1 MNKRLATLSLVSLL
15 AVGSLTACGEGYD
28 YEEGIMLYLNGEAYT
43 TDELFEESYGID
55 TSAGIKAIY
64 DVVNEAIIEA
74 DIPTTDTMTQIVDN
88 LMEDFYDDC
97 EDTADTN
104 GTTKSEEI
112 ENALDDL
119 GFDDVDELED
129 SYYLEQKQTKAEDE
143 YYSNDRYE
151 EEFIPS
157 FVEETSPYHVK
168 HILVK
173 VDASSSDLYNAT
185 ISEDD
190 AEDIANVV
198 ERLATGEDF
207 GTVAQTKSEDTTS
220 AANFGD
226 AGIMSTKTNFVS
238 EFKYGIYTY
247 DAMFN
252 PEIDDETKETVI
264 DKTFAT
270 DENIVSAY
278 QDEIDGKAFGIPYSA
293 VKELDYYADVTTA
306 ADGQPVSDAEEYNY
320 PRNILF
326 NNYFNNHSLSFVFLD
341 ENTDDSSYYYDSS
354 DYTEAAS
361 SGRFQT
367 VSGISDNLQLLD
379 ADDTGVYSALQQ
391 IDSSKKILCDEEG
404 RPILVTRAG
413 TGTSDSGYQGIH
425 FIVAQKDPFTTTNE
439 ELESYYTLDTPSTTS
454 SEDDEDTFVNFVDST
469 NKDVYTERVE
479 SIKTAVK
486 AMDSN
491 FSLRQ
496 FEYYLDEA
504 INEHGLRMSD
514 ELEEAITKY
523 ISTTRATTEEF
534 EERAY
539 NENWEDYLYLLQT
552 FDDYAERIIPVEE
565 GIDAFNNNNIEEFN
579 NNKASAAALKEGM

>member
-88 LMEDFYDDC
+88 LMEDFYGDC
-97 EDTADTN
+97 EDKADTN

-112 ENALDDL
+112 ENALEDL

-226 AGIMSTKTNFVS
+226 AGIMSTKTTFVS

-523 ISTTRATTEEF
+523 ISTTRATTEES

-552 FDDYAERIIPVEE
+552 FDDYAKRIIPVEE

>member
-112 ENALDDL
+112 ENALEDL

-220 AANFGD
+220 AENFGD

-523 ISTTRATTEEF
+523 ISTTRATTEES

>member
-15 AVGSLTACGEGYD
+15 AVGSLSSCGEGYD

-43 TDELFEESYGID
+43 TDELFEESYSIN
-55 TSAGIKAIY
+55 TSAGIEAIY
-64 DVVNEAIIEA
+64 DVVNEVIIEA

-112 ENALDDL
+112 ENALEDL
-119 GFDDVDELED
+119 GFEDEDELED
-129 SYYLEQKQTKAEDE
+129 SYYLQQKQTKAEDE

-151 EEFIPS
+151 TDFIPS
-157 FVEETSPYHVK
+157 FVEETAPYHVK

-190 AEDIANVV
+190 AKDLSNVV

-207 GTVAQTKSEDTTS
+207 GIVAQTKSEDTGS
-220 AANFGD
+220 AEDFGD
-226 AGIMSTKTNFVS
+226 VGIMSTKTSFVS
-238 EFKYGIYTY
+238 EFKYGLYTY

-252 PEIDDETKETVI
+252 PDIDEDTKEEV
-264 DKTFAT
+264 KEQTFST
-270 DENIVSAY
+270 DEDVVSAY
-278 QDEIDGKAFGIPYSA
+278 EDEIGGKAYGIPYSA
-293 VKELDYYADVTTA
+293 VKQLDYYADVTTA
-306 ADGQPVSDAEEYNY
+306 ADGQTVSDAEEYNY

-341 ENTDDSSYYYDSS
+341 ENTAESDSYYSS
-354 DYTEAAS
+354 DDYNDAVA

-367 VSGISDNLQLLD
+367 VSGISDSLQQFD
-379 ADDTGVYSALQQ
+379 ADDTGVYSALQD

-413 TGTSDSGYQGIH
+413 TGSSDSGYQGIH
-425 FIVAQKDPFTTTNE
+425 FIVAQKDPFTTTAE
-439 ELESYYTLDTPSTTS
+439 DLESYYTLDTPSTTS
-454 SEDDEDTFVNFVDST
+454 SEEEEATFVNFLDST
-469 NKDVYTERVE
+469 NKDIYTERVDT
-479 SIKTAVK
+479 IKTAVK

-491 FSLRQ
+491 FSFRQ

-504 INEHGLRMSD
+504 INEHGLVMSD
-514 ELEEAITKY
+514 ELETAISNY
-523 ISTTRATTEEF
+523 IDTTRATTEES
-534 EERAY
+534 EERTY
-539 NENWEDYLYLLQT
+539 NESWESYLYLLQVY
-552 FDDYAERIIPVEE
+552 DDYSERIIPVDE
-565 GIDAFNNNNIEEFN
+565 GISAFNNNTIEDFN
-579 NNKASAAALKEGM
+579 NAKATAGAGEVE

>member
-523 ISTTRATTEEF
+523 ISTTRATTEES

>member
-112 ENALDDL
+112 ENALEDL

-523 ISTTRATTEEF
+523 ISTTRATTEES